1 MHRPAARVA
10 RELAVVGGA
19 YEFDVPQFVSSSLG
33 NRRARSMD
41 GLIKDEQ
48 MLKVIIELWPGG
60 REAGRRVIATADIGR
75 VKDGQLADYEVELQE
90 KLLEHIGV
98 GEIAHVRE
106 YPRWSASVWDLVG
119 RCIAAALN
127 GGKEELPPRPV
138 LPEVPVHTSADGTP
152 YVRMREIPEPAR
164 ALFAKNMSSSTCP
177 LIKEDEEPRG
187 CVYAWDWQAF
197 LEGRR

>member
-1 MHRPAARVA
+1 MLRVT
-10 RELAVVGGA
+10 V
-19 YEFDVPQFVSSSLG
+19 
-33 NRRARSMD
+33 
-41 GLIKDEQ
+41 
-48 MLKVIIELWPGG
+48 ELWPGG
-60 REAGRRVIATADIGR
+60 QESGRRVIATADIGR
-75 VKDGQLADYEVELQE
+75 IKDGALANYEVELQE

-127 GGKEELPPRPV
+127 GGKEALPPRPV
-138 LPEVPVHTSADGTP
+138 LPEVPKHTSADGTP
-152 YVRMREIPEPAR
+152 YVCMREIPEPAR
-164 ALFAKNMSSSTCP
+164 TLFAKNMSGSTCP
-177 LIKEDEEPRG
+177 LVEEDEEPRG